1 MSRLYKRLSVIVFSL
16 IPHTIIFLYLLR
28 YIFSLV
34 IDSMKYKIT
43 GDNLQLVTVELSP
56 GEKVYGEAGTMV
68 YMSSNMS
75 MEAKMRGG
83 LLKAIGRK
91 FAGETI
97 FLTEFA
103 PTEGE
108 GIVAFGGSAPGTIK
122 PIELAPGREFIV
134 QKDAFLCAE
143 DTVELSVEFQRK
155 LGSVFFGGEGFILE
169 RLSGEGTTFIHA
181 CGDFVEF
188 DLQSGQ
194 KMKVDTGCVVGWDG
208 TVDYD
213 IERVKGIKTMFFGG
227 EGLFLT
233 TLRGPGKIIIQ
244 SMTLHNLASAL
255 APFLPSAK
263 GTPDTSGSSGIVG
276 TLLKETIGR

>member
-1 MSRLYKRLSVIVFSL
+1 
-16 IPHTIIFLYLLR
+16 
-28 YIFSLV
+28 
-34 IDSMKYKIT
+34 MKYKIS
-43 GDNLQLVTVELSP
+43 GDNLQLVTVELEP
-56 GEKVYGEAGTMV
+56 GERVYGEAGAMV
-68 YMSSNMS
+68 YMSSNMN

-91 FAGETI
+91 MAGETI
-97 FLTEFA
+97 FLTEFT
-103 PTEGE
+103 PTGGS
-108 GIVAFGGSAPGTIK
+108 GIVAFGGNAPGTIK
-122 PIELAPGREFIV
+122 PIEIAPDKEFIA

-143 DTVELSVEFQRK
+143 DTVELSVAFQRR

-169 RLSGEGTTFIHA
+169 RLSGHGTAFIHA

-188 DLQSGQ
+188 ELDAGQ
-194 KMKVDTGCVVGWDG
+194 RLKVDTGCVVGWDD

-233 TLRGPGKIIIQ
+233 TLTGPGKVLIQ

-255 APFLPSAK
+255 APFLPGAAK
-263 GTPDTSGSSGIVG
+263 GTSGSSGVIG
-276 TLLKETIGR
+276 TLFEETIGR

>member
-1 MSRLYKRLSVIVFSL
+1 
-16 IPHTIIFLYLLR
+16 
-28 YIFSLV
+28 
-34 IDSMKYKIT
+34 MKYKIS
-43 GDNLQLVTVELSP
+43 GDNLQLVTVELEP
-56 GEKVYGEAGTMV
+56 GEKVYGEAGAMV
-68 YMSSNMS
+68 YMSSNIN

-91 FAGETI
+91 MAGETM
-97 FLTEFA
+97 FLTEFT
-103 PTEGE
+103 PTGGS
-108 GIVAFGGSAPGTIK
+108 GIVAFGGNAPGTIK
-122 PIELAPGREFIV
+122 PIEIAPDKEFIA

-143 DTVELSVEFQRK
+143 DTVELSVALQRR

-169 RLSGEGTTFIHA
+169 RLSGHGTAFIHA

-188 DLQSGQ
+188 ELDAGQ
-194 KMKVDTGCVVGWDG
+194 RLKVDTGCVVGWDD

-233 TLRGPGKIIIQ
+233 TLTGPGKVLIQ

-255 APFLPSAK
+255 APFLPGAAK
-263 GTPDTSGSSGIVG
+263 GTSGSSGVIG
-276 TLLKETIGR
+276 TLFEETIGR

>member
-1 MSRLYKRLSVIVFSL
+1 
-16 IPHTIIFLYLLR
+16 
-28 YIFSLV
+28 
-34 IDSMKYKIT
+34 MKYKIS
-43 GDNLQLVTVELSP
+43 GDNLQLVTVELNP
-56 GEKVYGEAGTMV
+56 GEKVYGEAGAMV
-68 YMSSNMS
+68 YMSSNIN

-91 FAGETI
+91 MAGETI
-97 FLTEFA
+97 FLTEFT
-103 PTEGE
+103 PTGGS
-108 GIVAFGGSAPGTIK
+108 GIVAFGGNAPGTIK
-122 PIELAPGREFIV
+122 PIEIAPDKEFIA

-143 DTVELSVEFQRK
+143 DTVELSVALQRR

-169 RLSGEGTTFIHA
+169 RLSGHGTAFIHA

-188 DLQSGQ
+188 ELDAGQ
-194 KMKVDTGCVVGWDG
+194 RLKVDTGCVVGWDD

-233 TLRGPGKIIIQ
+233 TLTGPGKVLIQ

-255 APFLPSAK
+255 SPFLPGAAK
-263 GTPDTSGSSGIVG
+263 GTSGSSGVIG
-276 TLLKETIGR
+276 TLFEETIGR